1 MKTHTVALVGNGN
14 LEVAS
19 NGRLT
24 LKSINEKS
32 TSIYDI
38 DGLKIL
44 KMDME
49 DYSIYPYTLAKNGI
63 FEFTKIPHEK

>member
-38 DGLKIL
+38 DGLK
-44 KMDME
+44 MDME

-63 FEFTKIPHEK
+63 FEFIKIPHEK

>member
-38 DGLKIL
+38 GGL

-63 FEFTKIPHEK
+63 FEFTKIPSEK

>member
-38 DGLKIL
+38 DGLN
-44 KMDME
+44 MDME